1 MEREH
6 SQSYNKVAVLLLC
19 LLFIL
24 LPDVRFAA
32 SDQLPPET
40 ELRHSAYHAQYAYTP
55 PSAHHPT
62 PSPDTPSLP
71 VFLWLSAACPA
82 LVRRNPHTD
91 SRIPIL
97 CKHRMLRPL
106 KFRCSFVSLFRF
118 AI

>member
-1 MEREH
+1 MQHRQLQPY
-6 SQSYNKVAVLLLC
+6 SKVAVLLLC

-32 SDQLPPET
+32 PDQASPET
-40 ELRHSAYHAQYAYTP
+40 ELRHSAYHVQYHYTP

-71 VFLWLSAACPA
+71 ALLWLSAACLA
-82 LVRRNPHTD
+82 LVQRNPHAD

-106 KFRCSFVSLFRF
+106 KFRCSFLALFRF
-118 AI
+118 AF